1 MSTLKCW
8 VDVMKFVIGDAGAA
22 AGAIRFGDLA
32 GSGRKAIWS
41 PTNKSGSSRQFD
53 PFVNAGSLLVACPL
67 KGSRPCPAGA
77 AGRHGTRQPDE
88 PLGARQIRRIVNLAV
103 NPARAGGTMAPAT
116 GRPPGLR
123 NLRGVVGTPGIE
135 CQLGNE
141 VRKSLERRF
150 LKRVFREGDPG
161 CPQPAM
167 PAEAFLLVVRSCNG
181 VMEDLHRRFPKL
193 AECVP
198 PNLAQTDLLRETGYL
213 FGGYDPGTRTLCF
226 ANPMEHDLDRI
237 WDDAR
242 ARGQVSPQARGLDG
256 LIMHE
261 YAHHLCLGLS
271 CEPHEWI
278 TSLVTTL
285 QSRGMLP
292 EHTNVSRWDPAS
304 GDFGDEVSDSVQS
317 MGFGVNAADNA
328 AEFAAEALSWR
339 MAPGYGESS
348 EIPRMPEY
356 LEKWLHESFPL
367 TPGQNRP

>member
-1 MSTLKCW
+1 MPVLKCW
-8 VDVMKFVIGDAGAA
+8 FNAVKFEMGHASAATGAMRV
-22 AGAIRFGDLA
+22 GGLA
-32 GSGRKAIWS
+32 GSGRRAIWT
-41 PTNKSGSSRQFD
+41 PTNTNRSCRQFK
-53 PFVNAGSLLVACPL
+53 PVVNASPLQVAWL
-67 KGSRPCPAGA
+67 AEGDRRYPAGA
-77 AGRHGTRQPDE
+77 AGRHGTGQPGE
-88 PLGARQIRRIVNLAV
+88 PLGARQIRRIVNPAAIR
-103 NPARAGGTMAPAT
+103 ARAGSATAT

-123 NLRGVVGTPGIE
+123 NLRGVDGRPSIE
-135 CQLGNE
+135 CQLEKE
-141 VRKSLERRF
+141 VRDSIERRF
-150 LKRVFREGDPG
+150 LKRVFREDDPG
-161 CPQPAM
+161 CSKPVM
-167 PAEAFLLVVRSCNG
+167 SAEAFLLLVRSCNRI
-181 VMEDLHRRFPKL
+181 MEDLHRRFPKL

-237 WDDAR
+237 WDDTR

-285 QSRGMLP
+285 QSRGILP

-304 GDFGDEVSDSVQS
+304 GDFGDEVGDSVQS

-367 TPGQNRP
+367 TPA